1 MTAASTVRVEPSRRD
16 IVVSR
21 FDAEPRGTWD
31 SEYADPQPD
40 QLAVDRRI
48 LARFLT

>member
-1 MTAASTVRVEPSRRD
+1 VLNQQLHDGCFDMTVRVEPSRRG

-21 FDAEPRGTWD
+21 SDAEPRGTWD

-40 QLAVDRRI
+40 
-48 LARFLT
+48 